1 MAELGA
7 AAGAAAAGAD
17 AGAAAGGDAAAGAG
31 GGCYCPENQAEDRES
46 KLAMEVFEKLKDL
59 QCPFLKGLHIKQPET
74 VKQLLCTPSKYR
86 MDILQW
92 MYTRA
97 CPSSAPVLNPTSR
110 TPEEAKIQVMLS
122 VSREL
127 MLTGPVTGDI
137 LMPKITHIMTAP
149 QQQEDRE
156 EEGVAGFGP
165 IAPPNGEEVSL
176 PPECCPC
183 CFLPSATLVAA
194 ATPTIL
200 LPEGRGGTLEQLRLI
215 EELLDAV
222 RSMATGCLIMSS
234 VERQF
239 KKTREENEKI
249 LGSLFSSPHLRSL
262 LRPDCKARVNTHV
275 YDSKRK
281 VNDDKTVLVMV
292 KQLQESVDKLEVL
305 RAEHKKAVGVGSAE
319 AGILEQKLRLVIS
332 DFHQLVLAFLQV
344 YDKELSECCN
354 LDCPFIHPLGPIVE
368 TVCRTLISCRKLL
381 KAVLDVTETSA
392 NAVETAEK
400 QQEGGQ
406 SYGASVA
413 MSLAAKMEELIQKY
427 KLFSV
432 SLKKRL
438 EEGFD
443 LEVAL

>member
-1 MAELGA
+1 
-7 AAGAAAAGAD
+7 
-17 AGAAAGGDAAAGAG
+17 
-31 GGCYCPENQAEDRES
+31 
-46 KLAMEVFEKLKDL
+46 MEVFEKLKDL

-137 LMPKITHIMTAP
+137 LM
-149 QQQEDRE
+149 
-156 EEGVAGFGP
+156 
-165 IAPPNGEEVSL
+165 
-176 PPECCPC
+176 
-183 CFLPSATLVAA
+183 
-194 ATPTIL
+194 
-200 LPEGRGGTLEQLRLI
+200 GRGGTLEQLRLI

-413 MSLAAKMEELIQKY
+413 MSLATKMEELIQKY

>member
-7 AAGAAAAGAD
+7 AAGAVAGAD
-17 AGAAAGGDAAAGAG
+17 AGAAAGGAAAAGAG
-31 GGCYCPENQAEDRES
+31 GGCYCPKNLTEQRES
-46 KLAMEVFEKLKDL
+46 QLALDVFEKLKDL
-59 QCPFLKGLHIKQPET
+59 QCPLIRGLNIKQPET

-97 CPSSAPVLNPTSR
+97 CPSSAPVLNAQSR

-127 MLTGPVTGDI
+127 MLIGPVTTEI
-137 LMPKITHIMTAP
+137 L
-149 QQQEDRE
+149 
-156 EEGVAGFGP
+156 
-165 IAPPNGEEVSL
+165 S
-176 PPECCPC
+176 
-183 CFLPSATLVAA
+183 
-194 ATPTIL
+194 
-200 LPEGRGGTLEQLRLI
+200 GRGGALEQLRVM
-215 EELLDAV
+215 EEMLDAV

-249 LGSLFSSPHLRSL
+249 LGTLFSSPRLSNL
-262 LRPDCKARVNTHV
+262 LRPDCKARLNAIV

-281 VNDDKTVLVMV
+281 ANEDNTVLVMV
-292 KQLQESVDKLEVL
+292 KQLQESVDKLEIL
-305 RAEHKKAVGVGSAE
+305 RAEHKEAVGAGSAE

-344 YDKELSECCN
+344 YDKELSECCD
-354 LDCPFIHPLGPIVE
+354 LECPFIHPLGPIIE

-381 KAVLDVTETSA
+381 KAVLDVTETSS
-392 NAVETAEK
+392 NASDTAEK

-406 SYGASVA
+406 NHNANMAMNLAS
-413 MSLAAKMEELIQKY
+413 KMEELIQKY

-443 LEVAL
+443 LDTIF